1 MASARRVWRA
11 VLAGT
16 AVLTAAALTSGC
28 LASSEAG
35 SGTLIGAAAADLGAS
50 RTVADQVY
58 AQRPSGPLAL
68 DLFLPAGNGPHPL
81 VVYAHGG
88 GWDAGNRAID
98 GRLAAGGAAESLAA
112 ERMLSKGFA
121 VATVD
126 YRLSDLGPAP
136 AQVEDVAEAV
146 RWLQRHAGDW
156 RLDSERIVL
165 WGASAGGLLVSQ
177 LGAVTDD
184 PDEPGGGL
192 TGIRGVVNW
201 FGPTDLSVEAE
212 LANPRLSDY
221 SRRTVRKYLGC
232 LPNECPRH
240 ADAASPIRNLSGA
253 EPPFLIQHGT
263 KDSLVPIKQS
273 LDFADAL
280 RELGVDVALH
290 PYDDFDHGFTP
301 GPSVPMI
308 VDAMDAFLAEHG

>member
-16 AVLTAAALTSGC
+16 AVLAAAALTAGC
-28 LASSEAG
+28 LASSEPAN
-35 SGTLIGAAAADLGAS
+35 GTLIGSAAPDLGAS
-50 RTVADQVY
+50 RIVAGQVY
-58 AQRPSGPLAL
+58 AQRPTGPLAL
-68 DLFLPAGNGPHPL
+68 DLFLPAGPGPHPI

-88 GWDAGNRAID
+88 GWDAGNRKID
-98 GRLAAGGAAESLAA
+98 GQLAAGGAAESLTA
-112 ERMLSKGFA
+112 ERMLSRGFA

-136 AQVEDVAEAV
+136 TQVEDVAEAV
-146 RWLQRHAGDW
+146 RWLQLNAGTW
-156 RLDSERIVL
+156 QLDPERVVL

-177 LGAVTDD
+177 LGAVSDD
-184 PDEPGGGL
+184 PAEPGGGL

-201 FGPTDLSVEAE
+201 FGPTDLSAEAE
-212 LANPRLSDY
+212 LANPHLSDY

-232 LPNECPRH
+232 MPGECPVH
-240 ADAASPIRNLSGA
+240 ASAASPIRNLSGA

-263 KDSLVPIKQS
+263 KDSLVPIEQS
-273 LDFADAL
+273 LDFADRL
-280 RELGVDVALH
+280 RDLGVDVALH
-290 PYDDFDHGFTP
+290 PYEDFDHGFTP

-308 VDAMDAFLAEHG
+308 VDTVDAFLAQHG

>member
-1 MASARRVWRA
+1 MGSARRIWRA

-16 AVLTAAALTSGC
+16 AVLAVTAGC
-28 LASSEAG
+28 AVSAGSG
-35 SGTLIGAAAADLGAS
+35 SGTLIGAAAADLGAA
-50 RTVADQVY
+50 RVVPGQVY
-58 AQRPSGPLAL
+58 ATRASGPLAL
-68 DLFLPAGNGPHPL
+68 DLFLPEGSGPHPL

-88 GWDAGNRAID
+88 GWDAGDRALD
-98 GRLAAGGAAESLAA
+98 GHLAVGGAAESLAA
-112 ERMLSKGFA
+112 ERMLSRGFA

-136 AQVEDVAEAV
+136 AQVEDVADAV
-146 RWLQRHAGDW
+146 RWLQSHAGAW
-156 RLDSERIVL
+156 SLDADRVVL

-184 PDEPGGGL
+184 PGEPGGGL
-192 TGIRGVVNW
+192 TGIRAVIDW
-201 FGPTDLSVEAE
+201 FGPTDLSAEAE
-212 LANPRLSDY
+212 LATPQLSDY

-232 LPNECPRH
+232 MPSECPQH
-240 ADAASPIRNLSGA
+240 AAAASPVRNLSGA

-263 KDSLVPIKQS
+263 KDSLVPIAQS
-273 LDFADAL
+273 LNFAAEL
-280 RELGVDVALH
+280 RELGVDVSLH

-308 VDAMDAFLAEHG
+308 VDAIDEFLATHV